1 MNIEERINAFVK
13 LGDFINQLTE
23 EEIDELH
30 LQAVGHNNWFTRES
44 IVSSL
49 KGIEVY
55 LTGEAL
61 NKWVS
66 KYQFTSNGT
75 KMVGVIMAGNIPMVG
90 FHDLLSVLISGHHLH
105 AKLSSQDPFLLKFL
119 SEKIIEIEPRFEEN
133 IQFVERMNDVE
144 ALIATGSD
152 NSARYFEYYFSKI
165 PHVIRKNRSSC
176 AVLTG
181 KESTEEINKLGNDI
195 LQYYGLGCRNVSKLY
210 VPVDFDFIPFLDAL
224 QDYAPV
230 LDHHKYSNNYDYNKS
245 IYLVNKVPHLDTGF
259 LLLHESEQ
267 VVSPISVLYYEY
279 YKDENDL
286 EQKLSQQSEK
296 LQCIISKGAVKESIK
311 IGEAQNPSLWD
322 YADGVDTLAFLQELS

>member
-13 LGDFINQLTE
+13 LGDFIGQLTE
-23 EEIDELH
+23 EEINELH
-30 LQAVGHNNWFTRES
+30 LQSVGHNNWFTRKS
-44 IVSSL
+44 IVSAL
-49 KGIEVY
+49 EGIEVY
-55 LTGEAL
+55 LTREAL
-61 NKWVS
+61 DKWVS
-66 KYQFTSNGT
+66 KYQFTNNSV
-75 KMVGVIMAGNIPMVG
+75 KKVGVIMAGNIPMVG

-119 SEKIIEIEPRFEEN
+119 SEKIIEIEPRFKES

-181 KESTEEINKLGNDI
+181 KESAEEINKLGNDI
-195 LQYYGLGCRNVSKLY
+195 FQYYGLGCRNVSKIY
-210 VPVDFDFIPFLDAL
+210 VPTNFDFILFLDAL
-224 QDYAPV
+224 QGYAHV

-259 LLLHESEQ
+259 LLLYESEQ

-279 YKDENDL
+279 YKDNNDL
-286 EQKLSQQSEK
+286 EQKLSQQSKK
-296 LQCIISKGAVKESIK
+296 LQCIVSGGNIQQSVK
-311 IGEAQNPSLWD
+311 IGDAQNPFLWD